1 RVITAVYLPLSF
13 DEAYYWLWSR
23 RLAIGYFEHP
33 PLIALAIRSG
43 TLLLGDTSLGV
54 RLMSVVASMGAS
66 WAVWR
71 AAAILLDRGRAWL
84 ACAFFNLTLMVASQ
98 GIGATPD
105 VFVMAASAFLLFS
118 LAELDRKQDGRWWL
132 LTASALGLA
141 LLAKY

>member
-1 RVITAVYLPLSF
+1 MGSAVYAEGPGSASVTLEVRTTALLLLIVALTVLRVITAVYLALSF

-84 ACAFFNLTLMVASQ
+84 ACAFF
-98 GIGATPD
+98 
-105 VFVMAASAFLLFS
+105 
-118 LAELDRKQDGRWWL
+118 
-132 LTASALGLA
+132 
-141 LLAKY
+141 